1 MSEFKGLK
9 TISRSLLMALTVGM
23 LYSAPIA
30 FAADGSQ
37 KIGVVDY
44 GKIFQ
49 QMPETKTAEQ
59 TMGAARNQTN
69 TELGKMQSDLQNAVQ
84 TYLKQ
89 KQKTGKA
96 DAAKEKELQG
106 KDESLRK
113 LAAEKSNAL
122 AKKEQDL
129 VAPIRQKIDGAV
141 ESIAKK
147 DGYSMILDKN
157 IRVYGDTQSDIT
169 FKVLDQLNIK

>member
-1 MSEFKGLK
+1 MSEFKGFK

-23 LYSAPIA
+23 LFSAPNA
-30 FAADGSQ
+30 FAVDGQ

-49 QMPETKTAEQ
+49 QMPETKAAEQ
-59 TMGAARNQTN
+59 TMGAARNQAN
-69 TELGKMQSDLQNAVQ
+69 AELGKMQGELQKAGQ
-84 TYLKQ
+84 AYMKQ

-96 DAAKEKELQG
+96 DVAKEKELQG
-106 KDESLRK
+106 KEEGLRK
-113 LAAEKSNAL
+113 IAAEKSNAL
-122 AKKEQDL
+122 AKKEQEL
-129 VAPIRQKIDGAV
+129 VTPIRQKIDGAV

-147 DGYSMILDKN
+147 DGFNMILDKN